1 MHYGKLYAAPMDVRR
16 PALTGPP
23 VPVIEEVAGIADF
36 GLAQMDVSRN
46 GTLVYV
52 AGKARKMILTWLDS
66 SGQTRPLRPSPA
78 DYEPRVQFAPDG
90 TRLAFSLEERGNDDL
105 WVYDWERDITTRLT
119 FTGSDGIPAW
129 SPDGKHIVF
138 SSTREGGSDSLYWI
152 RADGAGQ
159 AVRLTESKNSQFAFS
174 FSPDGKRLAFVE
186 IDPHTNLDL
195 WTLPLEGAESDHPKA
210 GKPEPF
216 LVTSFNEMAPMIS
229 PDGHWLA
236 YNSDESGRDEVY
248 VRPFP
253 GPGGKWAY

>member
-1 MHYGKLYAAPMDVRR
+1 M
-16 PALTGPP
+16 
-23 VPVIEEVAGIADF
+23 
-36 GLAQMDVSRN
+36 
-46 GTLVYV
+46 
-52 AGKARKMILTWLDS
+52 
-66 SGQTRPLRPSPA
+66 
-78 DYEPRVQFAPDG
+78 
-90 TRLAFSLEERGNDDL
+90 
-105 WVYDWERDITTRLT
+105 
-119 FTGSDGIPAW
+119 
-129 SPDGKHIVF
+129 
-138 SSTREGGSDSLYWI
+138 YWI

-253 GPGGKWAY
+253 GPGGKWQISTAGGERPVWSKKAHELFYRSDEGMMVASYTTTPEAFIASKPRFWAAKKNLGRFFDLAPDGNRFVVGQEEGSEQTAPTHATILLNFSDELRRRAPVK